1 MITCNIVGGLGNQL
15 FQIFATI
22 SYAIKHKQ
30 LFNFEYKLFTTVGKK
45 RQMYWDTFFI
55 SLKPF
60 TYAKENIKIM
70 PIKIVNES
78 MVTSLNKPLSNEC
91 NCLNGYF
98 QNETY
103 FKEYYETICKMIR
116 LDKQKQDIMGLC
128 EYNFTDS
135 ISMHFRQGDYL
146 SLPEHYIIL
155 PYEYYR
161 KSLTHTLDHTLVHC
175 SKEDS
180 KIGEKLG
187 TVYYFCEADDSPAI
201 NIIIEQL
208 KEEFPQVEFCE
219 VDSSLEDWQQLLIM
233 SCCQHNIIANSTFS
247 WWGAYFNSNPD
258 KIVCTPA
265 QWFGPKINIKMEELI
280 PDRWT
285 KVSTHQLLST
295 SA

>member
-15 FQIFATI
+15 FQIFAAI

-30 LFNFEYKLFTTVGKK
+30 LFNFEYKLMTGK
-45 RQMYWDTFFI
+45 RQMYWDTFLI

-60 TYAKENIKIM
+60 TYTKENIKIITM
-70 PIKIVNES
+70 PIKIVDES
-78 MVTSLNKPLSNEC
+78 MITSLNKPLSIEY
-91 NCLNGYF
+91 NCLHGYF
-98 QNETY
+98 QNVIY

-116 LDKQKQDIMGLC
+116 LDKQKQEIMRLC

-161 KSLTHTLDHTLVHC
+161 KSLEYTLTHALTHTLDYC
-175 SKEDS
+175 SKVDGLDGLDI
-180 KIGEKLG
+180 KKLG
-187 TVYYFCEADDSPAI
+187 TVYYFCETSDLPTI

-208 KEEFPQVEFCE
+208 KEEFPR
-219 VDSSLEDWQQLLIM
+219 VDFIWATEYVKEDWQQLLIM

-265 QWFGPKINIKMEELI
+265 
-280 PDRWT
+280 
-285 KVSTHQLLST
+285 
-295 SA
+295 